1 MPKVTIIVP
10 AYNAEP
16 YIEKCA
22 ISILHQTLDDIE
34 IIFIDDGST
43 DITGKILD
51 DLTEKYNNA
60 RVIHQSNQG
69 LYKSR
74 EIGLSLATGDYVGWI
89 DADDYAETN
98 MFEELYSAAII
109 NDSELVICN
118 YSWFPE
124 KIATKE
130 KWFREYYGK
139 IDTHFIERNSQPWNK
154 IVKRELM
161 NRLNV
166 GKYFVS
172 CFDEIYIRIL
182 MEAKNPVTID
192 KPLYN
197 YRVGGGT
204 MSSSYS
210 NVNHYRRFADAS
222 IELQKV
228 MKPLVKD
235 EYWSDYFEYRIIYY
249 LLMTMVVAANS
260 EDKESYRNNRQ
271 DLLAKKPKYSKNQHF
286 WRILKENF
294 GVLKAIVIGI
304 LIPKGYTIARLAC
317 KIGIKK

>member
-1 MPKVTIIVP
+1 MNMPKVTIIVP

-43 DITGKILD
+43 DNTGKILD

-161 NRLNV
+161 NR
-166 GKYFVS
+166 YTFV
-172 CFDEIYIRIL
+172 F
-182 MEAKNPVTID
+182 
-192 KPLYN
+192 
-197 YRVGGGT
+197 
-204 MSSSYS
+204 
-210 NVNHYRRFADAS
+210 
-222 IELQKV
+222 
-228 MKPLVKD
+228 
-235 EYWSDYFEYRIIYY
+235 
-249 LLMTMVVAANS
+249 
-260 EDKESYRNNRQ
+260 
-271 DLLAKKPKYSKNQHF
+271 
-286 WRILKENF
+286 
-294 GVLKAIVIGI
+294 
-304 LIPKGYTIARLAC
+304 
-317 KIGIKK
+317 

>member
-34 IIFIDDGST
+34 IIFINDGST
-43 DITGKILD
+43 DNTGKILD
-51 DLTEKYNNA
+51 DLTQKYNNA
-60 RVIHQSNQG
+60 RVIHQSNKG

-130 KWFREYYGK
+130 KWFREYSGK
-139 IDTHFIERNSQPWNK
+139 RDTHFIERNSQPWNK

-166 GKYFVS
+166 GRYFVS

-210 NVNHYRRFADAS
+210 NVNHYRRFVDAS

-235 EYWSDYFEYRIIYY
+235 EYWNDYFEYRIIYY

-260 EDKESYRNNRQ
+260 EDKESYRNNRKA
-271 DLLAKKPKYSKNQHF
+271 LLEKKPKFSKNQHF

-294 GVLKAIVIGI
+294 GVLKAVVVGI
-304 LIPKGYTIARLAC
+304 LIPKGYTIARFAC